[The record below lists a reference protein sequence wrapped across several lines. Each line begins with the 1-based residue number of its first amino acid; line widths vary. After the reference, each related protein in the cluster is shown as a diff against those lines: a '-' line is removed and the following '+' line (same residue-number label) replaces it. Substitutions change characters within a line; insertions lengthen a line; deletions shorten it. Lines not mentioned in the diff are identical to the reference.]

1 MGSSVTPVTV
11 TFNGTSQYASSL
23 QQVITRAVSIAS
35 LPMVQLENEQATTS
49 QKITDATSL
58 ETTLTALNT
67 ALQGLSTSSGNTQSA
82 SVSDSS
88 VLQANASAAALPGT
102 YTIQVLDPGS
112 SSSAMSSDGLTTVT
126 DPTSQDI
133 SSSSTFTLTV
143 GSSTYTIQPSG
154 NNLDALAQAIDSSG
168 AGVQATIV
176 NVGSPESPDYRLAIQ
191 STGLGAQTIQ
201 LTDSGSNP
209 LLTSLT
215 TGADGSYT
223 VNGQPPAG
231 ITTDSSTV
239 TISPGLT
246 VNLLAAGTSTVSVS
260 LDASSI
266 SSALSSFV
274 TAFNAALAQVN
285 LSYGQ
290 NANSLSGDSMVYE
303 TSDAL
308 NNLVQYTGSSNSGG
322 VQSLTDLGI
331 TNSDTGTLTFDA
343 STIGSMSSS
352 QLANVVAFL
361 GNSTSGFLADATNT
375 LTGLTDPTTGLVTG
389 EIANLNQAST
399 NESTQIDAQ
408 QSSVNALQTSL
419 TNQMNSADALIA
431 SLEQQSSFLTSLFN
445 TMNANNNA
453 NA

>member
-35 LPMVQLENEQATTS
+35 LPMVQLEDQQQTTS
-49 QKITDATSL
+49 QQITDATSL

-67 ALQGLSTSSGNTQSA
+67 SIQGLSSSSGNTQST

-88 VLQANASAAALPGT
+88 VLQATASSAALPGT

-133 SSSSTFTLTV
+133 GSSSAFTLTV
-143 GSSTYTIQPSG
+143 GSSTHTIQPSG
-154 NNLDALAQAIDSSG
+154 NNLDALAQAINSSG

-191 STGLGAQTIQ
+191 NTGLGAQTIQ

-246 VNLLAAGTSTVSVS
+246 VSLLAAGTSTVSVS

-266 SSALSSFV
+266 STALNSFV

-308 NNLVQYTGSSNSGG
+308 NNLVQYSGSGNSGDI
-322 VQSLTDLGI
+322 QSLTDLGI
-331 TNSDTGTLTFDA
+331 TNSDTGTLTFDP
-343 STIGSMSSS
+343 STLSSMSSS
-352 QLANVVAFL
+352 ELANAVAFL
-361 GNSTSGFLADATNT
+361 GNSTSGFIADATST
-375 LTGLTDPTTGLVTG
+375 LTGLTDPTMGLVTG
-389 EIANLNQAST
+389 EITNLNRQST
-399 NESTQIDAQ
+399 NETTQIDAQ
-408 QSSVNALQTSL
+408 QNKVNELQTSL

-431 SLEQQSSFLTSLFN
+431 SLEQQTTFLTSLFA
-445 TMNANNNA
+445 TVNANNNA
-453 NA
+453 LA

>member
-35 LPMVQLENEQATTS
+35 LPMQQLENEQATTS
-49 QKITDATSL
+49 QQITDATSL
-58 ETTLTALNT
+58 ETTLTAINT
-67 ALQGLSTSSGNTQSA
+67 AIQGLSTSGGNTQST
-82 SVSDSS
+82 SVSDSTVVS
-88 VLQANASAAALPGT
+88 ASASSTALPGS

-133 SSSSTFTLTV
+133 SASSSFTLTV
-143 GSSTYTIQPSG
+143 GTSTYTIQPSG
-154 NNLDALAQAIDSSG
+154 NNLDALAQAINSSG

-176 NVGSPESPDYRLAIQ
+176 NVGSPESPDYRLALQ
-191 STGLGAQTIQ
+191 ASALGAQTVQ
-201 LTDSGSNP
+201 LDDSSNTD

-215 TGADGSYT
+215 TGSDGSYT

-231 ITTDSSTV
+231 ISTDSSTV

-266 SSALSSFV
+266 SSAVSAFV
-274 TAFNAALAQVN
+274 TAFNNAQTQLN
-285 LSYGQ
+285 LSYGT
-290 NANSLSGDSMVYE
+290 NANSLSGNSIVYE

-308 NNLVQYTGSSNSGG
+308 NNLMQYTGSSNSGDI
-322 VQSLTDLGI
+322 QSLTDLGI
-331 TNSDTGTLTFDA
+331 TNSDTGTLTFDP
-343 STIGSMSSS
+343 SVISSMSSS
-352 QLANVVAFL
+352 ELANVVAFL
-361 GNSTSGFLADATNT
+361 GNTTSGFLAQATNT
-375 LTGLTDPTTGLVTG
+375 MTSLTDPTTGLVTG
-389 EIANLNQAST
+389 EITNLDTQST
-399 NESTQIDAQ
+399 NETNQIDAQ
-408 QSSVNALQTSL
+408 QTSVNALQTSL
-419 TNQMNSADALIA
+419 TNQMNSADALIS

-453 NA
+453 GH

>member
-154 NNLDALAQAIDSSG
+154 NNLDALAHAIDSSG